1 MRGATASGTV
11 YERRGAGQAVVLL
24 HGWCL
29 NGRLWTY
36 EEEQLAGYCDVVV
49 PDLPG
54 FGRSDGVVGPFDLDR
69 YRASVAELLDELD
82 LHDAVLVGFAF
93 GALVAMAAAADDDAR
108 VSGLVLIGVPSA
120 SRFVYEKMPKAMR
133 RDWPLFA
140 SRSARAIC
148 GQPQSDATLDWL
160 GGMFGATPLP
170 VAIEVNGLLGS
181 TEPSE
186 MAPEVSVPS
195 LFVHGAQ
202 DDVVPV
208 EVADECAA
216 LMPSA
221 RVERVD
227 ECGHLVLIDQ
237 KQRFHELVDGFL
249 REVASSRAS

>member
-36 EEEQLAGYCDVVV
+36 EEEQLAGSCDVVV

-54 FGRSDGVVGPFDLDR
+54 FGRSDGLDGPFDLDR
-69 YRASVAELLDELD
+69 YRASVSELLTELD
-82 LHDAVLVGFAF
+82 LSNAVLVGFAF
-93 GALVAMAAAADDDAR
+93 GALVAMAVAAEDDSR
-108 VSGLVLIGVPSA
+108 VAGVVLIGVPSG
-120 SRFVYEKMPKAMR
+120 SRFAYEKMPRAMR

-140 SRSARAIC
+140 QRSATAIC
-148 GQPQSDATLDWL
+148 KQPHSDATLEWL
-160 GGMFGATPLP
+160 GRMFGATPLP

-181 TEPSE
+181 TEPAE
-186 MAPEVSVPS
+186 MAPDVRVPA

-208 EVADECAA
+208 DVAEECAA
-216 LMPSA
+216 LMPAA

-227 ECGHLVLIDQ
+227 DCGHLVVLDQ
-237 KQRFHELVDGFL
+237 KERFHELVDGFL
-249 REVASSRAS
+249 REVVA